1 MSNTMTKSSPA
12 KVASRKA
19 RTAKPSSKR
28 TRKSKTAPKVVAEKV
43 RGAHRPATRKVSA
56 DRLRDT
62 WNTTEMVDQFP
73 GTQVPKTFRV
83 LAERNEANARELY
96 GGSKN
101 TLQAVLDSW
110 NRRFIDLAE
119 RNMNTSFDLAM
130 GLVGA
135 RNLAEVIELQATY
148 WQKLL
153 GDVPSERR
161 AR

>member
-1 MSNTMTKSSPA
+1 MTKSSPA

-43 RGAHRPATRKVSA
+43 RRAHRPATRKVSA
-56 DRLRDT
+56 DGLRDT
-62 WNTTEMVDQFP
+62 WNTTELADQFP
-73 GTQVPKTFRV
+73 GTQGPKTFRV
-83 LAERNEANARELY
+83 RAQRNVAHRRDLY
-96 GGSKN
+96 EGSN
-101 TLQAVLDSW
+101 TLQAVLESW

-135 RNLAEVIELQATY
+135 RNLAEVMDLQATY

-153 GDVPSERR
+153 GDVSWERR